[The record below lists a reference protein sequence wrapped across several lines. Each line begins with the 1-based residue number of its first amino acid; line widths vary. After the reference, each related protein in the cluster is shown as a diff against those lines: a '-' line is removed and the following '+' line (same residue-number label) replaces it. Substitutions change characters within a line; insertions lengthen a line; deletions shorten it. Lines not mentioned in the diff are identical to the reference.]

1 MGCALGLMSGG
12 RRELPSLF
20 LPVTRGALYAVLGI
34 VNANHS
40 IRRAAVNAAYRL
52 YCVESTA
59 SPKAILCHRPR
70 SVYINA
76 GHRAL
81 TLISVFSVN
90 RNIFYIVGVIVVI
103 VIVLKLL
110 GLF

>member
-1 MGCALGLMSGG
+1 MSGG
-12 RRELPSLF
+12 GRELPSLF
-20 LPVTRGALYAVLGI
+20 LPVTRVALYAVLGI

-52 YCVESTA
+52 YYVESTA
-59 SPKAILCHRPR
+59 SPKAILCHRRR

-76 GHRAL
+76 GHRTP
-81 TLISVFSVN
+81 TLISVYSVN
-90 RNIFYIVGVIVVI
+90 RNMFYVIGVIVVI